1 MCDDGASPDTFFSVR
16 TRHFGRLETRVPVVG
31 LGTWQLELGDRDTAH
46 RAIRQAIDLGMTHID
61 TAEIYGNGEVEE
73 IIGEAITG
81 YRHGVFLA
89 SKIHPEHATYAGTLL
104 ACEKS
109 LRRLRTDRLDLY
121 ILHWR
126 GNQPLEES
134 IRAFTTLEQ
143 EGKIRAWGV
152 SNFEVAE
159 LDAAIAIAGEGRIA
173 CNQILYHLGERD
185 AEHVLQI
192 YCERHHI
199 AFVAYSP
206 LGSSQFPDPGSWRGD
221 VLGGIA
227 LKHGVSPRAVALA
240 FLLRWPGSFV
250 IPKTGRPEH
259 VVDLARGADLDLD
272 PADLDMIEQTFPL
285 GPPKSR
291 LPYV

>member
-1 MCDDGASPDTFFSVR
+1 MR
-16 TRHFGRLETRVPVVG
+16 TRRFGRLETRVPVVG
-31 LGTWQLELGDRDTAH
+31 LGTWQLELGDRDHAH
-46 RAIRQAIDLGMTHID
+46 RAIRRAIDLGMVHID
-61 TAEIYGNGEVEE
+61 TAEIYGKGEVEE
-73 IIGEAITG
+73 VVGEAITG
-81 YRHGVFLA
+81 YRAEVFLA

-104 ACEKS
+104 SCEKS

-121 ILHWR
+121 LLHWR
-126 GNQPLEES
+126 GNQPLEET

-159 LDAAIAIAGEGRIA
+159 LDAVIAIAGEGRIA
-173 CNQILYHLGERD
+173 CNQVLYHLGERD
-185 AEHVLQI
+185 AEHVLQV
-192 YCERHHI
+192 YCERHNI

-206 LGSSQFPDPGSWRGD
+206 LGSNQFPGAGTWRGD

-227 LKHGVSPRAVALA
+227 MKHGVSSRAVALA
-240 FLLRWPGSFV
+240 FLLRWRGSFV
-250 IPKTGRPEH
+250 IPKSGHPDH
-259 VVDLARGADLDLD
+259 VAELAKAADLVLD
-272 PADLDMIEQTFPL
+272 PEDIEMIEQTFPL